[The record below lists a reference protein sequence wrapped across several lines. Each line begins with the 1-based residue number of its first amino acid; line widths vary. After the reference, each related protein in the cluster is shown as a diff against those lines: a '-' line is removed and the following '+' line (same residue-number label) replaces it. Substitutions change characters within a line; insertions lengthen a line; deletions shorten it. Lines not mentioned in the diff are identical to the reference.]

1 MNAIEVMDLD
11 FSYSRG
17 ENLLKNVSMKIPQGG
32 IYGFLGPNGAGKTT
46 TLKLILNLLKNNSKG
61 KISVLG
67 NDIASEYPNYLN
79 HIGSLIEE
87 ASIYSHLTAKENLKI
102 WSNFH
107 DTASNRI
114 EEVLEIIGLST
125 SKNKKVKTFSTGMK
139 QRLGI
144 GISIMH
150 DPQIL
155 ILDEP
160 TNGLDPL
167 GIKDLRKLLR
177 NLTTEGKTI
186 LLSSHILSE
195 VEKLVDQIGIIKQ
208 GSIIYEGSLEQL
220 NSTTMLDSNVIVK
233 VDKNE
238 LAKQVLEKHFPTKI
252 IEGQLSISTSS
263 QNEINQIVRLIIDNE
278 IMLFELIRPKKNLET
293 IFMKLAK

>member
-125 SKNKKVKTFSTGMK
+125 SMNKKVKTFSTGMK